1 MTHTHNQMR
10 FAAAAAML
18 LFAATG
24 CLRENFYDPSDVLSG
39 PKIIATIDEASEEAC
54 ETRVSISEET
64 LPTSGKIYY
73 YWTPEDEIGVFTNA
87 SENNVRFKNTASENS
102 KTVTFAP
109 TTSVT
114 GTPTYAYYPY
124 SAEAGTDIT
133 AVKGSI
139 PSEQTIN
146 AELDNVP
153 GIYRY
158 GYYKSTSGSAS
169 SFGFK
174 HVMSTV
180 RFHIDV
186 AGTPLEGRKLHNL
199 QISVKRG
206 NVGVPVCGD
215 FTFSAESG
223 AHKEIKSS
231 TSNTINVI
239 FDGKPVLD
247 SDITFYTTL
256 LPNVK
261 SGDVL
266 YFTLNA
272 SGYTATYRV
281 STSHTF
287 MKNYVYTISTTI
299 KPYGTLK
306 ITPNEIDKPDPSELP
321 TINSFS
327 FEVGKNSGKLLNNEL
342 KWNSSKHTPS
352 FSSVSTHTATIN
364 NDAEE
369 ITLTIPYLYD
379 FKLKPTFAT
388 GESNCSVFVN
398 GIEQKSGETEVDFSK
413 TVTYTVKNNTNGYS
427 RDYRVKITNTGLPV
441 VVINQSTSGKFDKVY
456 KDFWAQLTGG
466 TPYNQFVDF
475 MIRGKDTEWVEDDKI
490 TVYNPDGSV
499 NMETTL
505 GGVRLR
511 GNTTQEYPKKPFAI
525 KLSKKRSVLGMPEHK
540 RWVLLANWLDH
551 SMIRNSVAFDIAQVV
566 EYAWRSSGGAIG
578 DGIPWSVHGQNVE
591 LVFIENGTAHHVG
604 NYYLCEQIKID
615 DNRLN
620 IKDSYEDVLS
630 TNIADCGYLL
640 EMDSKEDN
648 DTKYTTSNGV
658 PVKFK
663 DDAIKGTTLYT
674 AVSRK
679 IQSIEDYL
687 DAKNYTEAYKML
699 DINSVIDQMLIWEL
713 AMNRE
718 YGDPGSI
725 YMFMDGDGKLCAGP
739 VWDFDRG
746 TFQNQEKATDLGN
759 STSYRVKPDN
769 QWMYNRSQ
777 ESETYSY
784 VWYRQLAKDPTFQQ
798 TVQQRWAVIKP
809 YLELIP
815 DQIRYYGETQAVSFS
830 YDSVMWPTNYND
842 VRKYKS
848 DFKDWSGDEEISD
861 WNELINN
868 FVTVYNERLAGM
880 DALITSGKFTK

>member
-1 MTHTHNQMR
+1 MKHTHNQMR

-24 CLRENFYDPSDVLSG
+24 CLKENFYDPAGTSYG
-39 PKIIATIDEASEEAC
+39 PTITASIDEVSEDGL

-64 LPTSGKIYY
+64 LPTTGKIYY
-73 YWTPEDEIGVFTNA
+73 YWTPEDQIGVFTDA
-87 SENNVRFKNTASENS
+87 SESNVCYKNTESS
-102 KTVTFAP
+102 KVKTATFAP
-109 TTSVT
+109 ASRVT
-114 GTPTYAYYPY
+114 GTPVYAYYPY

-133 AVKGSI
+133 ALKGTI
-139 PSEQTIN
+139 PSDQTIN

-158 GYYKSTSGSAS
+158 GYYKSTSGNSS

-223 AHKEIKSS
+223 EHKEIKSS
-231 TSNTINVI
+231 TSNTINVA
-239 FDGKPVLD
+239 FEGTPVLN
-247 SDITFYTTL
+247 SGITFYTTM
-256 LPNVK
+256 LPNVQK
-261 SGDVL
+261 GDVL

-281 STSHTF
+281 STSLNF
-287 MKNYVYTISTTI
+287 KKNYVYTISTTI
-299 KPYGTLK
+299 KSYNTLK
-306 ITPNEIDKPDPSELP
+306 VVENEIDKPVHSELP
-321 TINSFS
+321 TIKSFG
-327 FEVGKNSGKLLNNEL
+327 FEVSKNSKLINN
-342 KWNSSKHTPS
+342 KTVWSSSSHTAS
-352 FSSVSTHTATIN
+352 FSSVSSHSASVN
-364 NDAEE
+364 NDTDE

-379 FKLKPTFAT
+379 FKLKPTFSVNNGYKVT
-388 GESNCSVFVN
+388 VNGVEQTSGES
-398 GIEQKSGETEVDFSK
+398 EVDFTYPVK
-413 TVTYTVKNNTNGYS
+413 YTVTDNNGWS
-427 RDYRVKITNTGLPV
+427 RDYKVKITNTGLPV
-441 VVINQSTSGKFDKVY
+441 VVIKQSTSGNFDKVY
-456 KDFWAQLTGG
+456 KDFWAQLKGDA
-466 TPYNQFVDF
+466 PYNKFVDF
-475 MIRGKDTEWVEDDKI
+475 MIRGKETDWVEDDEI

-499 NMETTL
+499 DVETAFC
-505 GGVRLR
+505 GVRLR

-525 KLSKKRSVLGMPEHK
+525 KLKKKQSVLGMPEHK

-578 DGIPWSVHGQNVE
+578 DGIPWSVHGQHVE

-630 TNIADCGYLL
+630 TDIADCGYLL

-674 AVSRK
+674 AVSKK

-830 YDSVMWPTNYND
+830 YDSVMWPTNYSD

-880 DALITSGKFTK
+880 DALITSGSF

>member
-24 CLRENFYDPSDVLSG
+24 CLRENFYDPSDVSNG

-54 ETRVSISEET
+54 ETRVIVSEET

-73 YWTPEDEIGVFTNA
+73 YWTPEDEIGVFTDA

-102 KTVTFAP
+102 KTVTFAS
-109 TTSVT
+109 TASVT

-133 AVKGSI
+133 ALKGTI
-139 PSEQTIN
+139 PSDQTIN

-158 GYYKSTSGSAS
+158 GYYKSTSGNSS

-186 AGTPLEGRKLHNL
+186 TGTPLEGRKLHSL

-215 FTFSAESG
+215 FTFNAESG
-223 AHKEIKSS
+223 EHKEIKSS
-231 TSNTINVI
+231 TSHTINVS
-239 FDGKPVLD
+239 FEGTPVLG
-247 SDITFYTTL
+247 SAVTFYTTL
-256 LPNVK
+256 LPNIK
-261 SGDVL
+261 KGDVL
-266 YFTLNA
+266 YYTLNA

-281 STSHTF
+281 STSLTF
-287 MKNYVYTISTTI
+287 KKNYVYTISTAI
-299 KPYGTLK
+299 KSYNTLK
-306 ITPNEIDKPDPSELP
+306 VVTNEIDKPAPSELP

-327 FEVGKNSGKLLNNEL
+327 FNVSQNSGKILNNQL
-342 KWNSSKHTPS
+342 VWNSSKHTPS
-352 FSSVSTHTATIN
+352 FSSVSSHAATIN
-364 NDAEE
+364 DDTEE

-379 FKLKPTFAT
+379 FKLKPSFTVDSDCVVT
-388 GESNCSVFVN
+388 VD

-441 VVINQSTSGKFDKVY
+441 VVINQSGSGDFDKEYEGGVEI
-456 KDFWAQLTGG
+456 FGSNIGG
-466 TPYNQFVDF
+466 TLVNQFVDF
-475 MIRGKDTEWVEDDKI
+475 MIRGKETDWVEDDKI

-499 NMETTL
+499 DMETTS

-511 GNTTQEYPKKPFAI
+511 GNTTREYPKKPFAI

-551 SMIRNSVAFDIAQVV
+551 SMIRNTVAFNIAQLV
-566 EYAWRSSGGAIG
+566 EYAWRDSGGAIG
-578 DGIPWSVHGQNVE
+578 DGIPWNVHGQNVE
-591 LVFIENGTAHHVG
+591 LVFIENGEAHHVG

-615 DNRLN
+615 ENRLN

-630 TNIADCGYLL
+630 TNMADCGYLL
-640 EMDSKEDN
+640 EFDMKEDE
-648 DTKYTTSNGV
+648 DTKYTTSNGAW
-658 PVKFK
+658 VKFK
-663 DDAIKGTTLYT
+663 DDAIAGTSLFT
-674 AVSRK
+674 AVCDK
-679 IQSIEDYL
+679 IQDIEDYL
-687 DAKNYTEAYKML
+687 DAGNYTEAYKLL
-699 DINSVIDQMLIWEL
+699 DINSLVDQMLIWEL

-809 YLELIP
+809 YLDMVPELIN
-815 DQIRYYGETQAVSFS
+815 YYGETQAVSFS
-830 YDSVMWPTNYND
+830 YDSVMWPTNYSD

-880 DALITSGKFTK
+880 DALITSGSF

>member
-1 MTHTHNQMR
+1 MSTHTHIQMR
-10 FAAAAAML
+10 FAAMAML
-18 LFAATG
+18 LFAAAG
-24 CLRENFYDPSDVLSG
+24 CIKENLYDPSGMTNG
-39 PKIIATIDEASEEAC
+39 PTIEATIDEVTEESY

-64 LPTSGKIYY
+64 SATSGKIYY
-73 YWTPEDEIGVFTNA
+73 YWTPEDQIGVFTDA
-87 SENNVRFKNTASENS
+87 SEANVCYRNTESEGKA
-102 KTVTFAP
+102 KTATFAP
-109 TTSVT
+109 TSTVA
-114 GTPTYAYYPY
+114 GTPTFAYYPY
-124 SAEAGTDIT
+124 SADAGTNIS
-133 AVKGSI
+133 AIKGHI
-139 PSEQTIN
+139 PSDQIIN
-146 AELDNVP
+146 ADLVNIP

-158 GYYKSTSGSAS
+158 GYYKSTSGNSS

-186 AGTPLEGRKLHNL
+186 AGTPLEGCKLHNL

-206 NVGVPVCGD
+206 SKLVPICGD
-215 FTFSAESG
+215 FTFNAETG
-223 AHKEIKSS
+223 AHFVGSN
-231 TSNTINVI
+231 TSNTINVSFEGQPI
-239 FDGKPVLD
+239 LD
-247 SDITFYTTL
+247 SELTFYTTL
-256 LPNVK
+256 FPNIQK
-261 SGDVL
+261 NDVL
-266 YFTLNA
+266 YFTLNTA
-272 SGYTATYRV
+272 GYTATYRV
-281 STSHTF
+281 STSLTF
-287 MKNYVYTISTTI
+287 KKNYVYTISTTI
-299 KPYGTLK
+299 KPYSTLK

-327 FEVGKNSGKLLNNEL
+327 FDVGKNSGKLLNNEL

-364 NDAEE
+364 NDTEE

-379 FKLKPTFAT
+379 FKLKPTFRVDSDCVVT
-388 GESNCSVFVN
+388 VD

-566 EYAWRSSGGAIG
+566 EYAWRDSNGAIG
-578 DGIPWSVHGQNVE
+578 DGIPWNVHGQNVE
-591 LVFIENGTAHHVG
+591 LVFIENGEAHHVG

-615 DNRLN
+615 ENRLN

-640 EMDSKEDN
+640 EFDSKEDN

-674 AVSRK
+674 AVSKK

-830 YDSVMWPTNYND
+830 YDSVMWPTNYSD

-880 DALITSGKFTK
+880 DALITSGSF

>member
-24 CLRENFYDPSDVLSG
+24 CLKENFYDPSDVSNG

-87 SENNVRFKNTASENS
+87 SENNVRFKNTASEDS

-124 SAEAGTDIT
+124 SVEAGTDIT

-139 PSEQTIN
+139 PSEQIIN

-186 AGTPLEGRKLHNL
+186 AGTPLEGRKLHSL

-215 FTFSAESG
+215 FTFNAESG
-223 AHKEIKSS
+223 EHKEIKSS
-231 TSNTINVI
+231 TSHTINVS
-239 FDGKPVLD
+239 FEGTPVLG
-247 SDITFYTTL
+247 SAVTFYTTL
-256 LPNVK
+256 LPNIK
-261 SGDVL
+261 KGDVL
-266 YFTLNA
+266 YYTLNA

-281 STSHTF
+281 STSLTF
-287 MKNYVYTISTTI
+287 KKNYVYTISTAI
-299 KPYGTLK
+299 KSYNTLK
-306 ITPNEIDKPDPSELP
+306 VVTNEIDKPAPSELP

-327 FEVGKNSGKLLNNEL
+327 FNVSQNSGKILNNQL
-342 KWNSSKHTPS
+342 VWNSSKHTPS
-352 FSSVSTHTATIN
+352 FSSVSSHAATIN
-364 NDAEE
+364 DDTEE

-379 FKLKPTFAT
+379 FKLKPTFT
-388 GESNCSVFVN
+388 VDSDCVVTVD

-413 TVTYTVKNNTNGYS
+413 SVTYTVKNNTNGYS
-427 RDYRVKITNTGLPV
+427 RDYKVKITNTGLPV
-441 VVINQSTSGKFDKVY
+441 VVVKQSTSGNFDKVY
-456 KDFWAQLTGG
+456 KDTWSQLLGG
-466 TPYNQFVDF
+466 TPYNKFVDF
-475 MIRGKDTEWVEDDKI
+475 MIRGKDTNWVEDDEI

-499 NMETTL
+499 DVETTL
-505 GGVRLR
+505 CGVRLR
-511 GNTTQEYPKKPFAI
+511 GNTTQEYPKKPFAV
-525 KLSKKRSVLGMPEHK
+525 KLKQKKSVLGMPEHK

-551 SMIRNSVAFDIAQVV
+551 SMIRNSVAFDIAQVI
-566 EYAWRSSGGAIG
+566 EYAWRLSGGAIG

-674 AVSRK
+674 AVSKK

-699 DINSVIDQMLIWEL
+699 DINSVVDQMLIWEL

-809 YLELIP
+809 YLQLIP

-830 YDSVMWPTNYND
+830 YDSVMWPTNYSD

-880 DALITSGKFTK
+880 DALITSGSF

>member
-1 MTHTHNQMR
+1 MKHTHNQMR

-24 CLRENFYDPSDVLSG
+24 CLKENFYDPAGTSYG
-39 PKIIATIDEASEEAC
+39 PTITASIDEASEEGL

-64 LPTSGKIYY
+64 LPTTGKIYY
-73 YWTPEDEIGVFTNA
+73 YWTPEDQIGVFTDA
-87 SENNVRFKNTASENS
+87 SENNVCYKNTESS
-102 KTVTFAP
+102 KVKTATFAP
-109 TTSVT
+109 VSRVT

-124 SAEAGTDIT
+124 SSEAGTNIT
-133 AVKGSI
+133 AVKGQI

-146 AELDNVP
+146 AALDNVP

-158 GYYKSTSGSAS
+158 GYYKSTSGNSS

-223 AHKEIKSS
+223 EHKEIKSS
-231 TSNTINVI
+231 TSNTINVA
-239 FDGKPVLD
+239 FEGTPVLN
-247 SDITFYTTL
+247 SGITFYTTM
-256 LPNVK
+256 LPNVQK
-261 SGDVL
+261 GDVL

-281 STSHTF
+281 STSLNF
-287 MKNYVYTISTTI
+287 KKNYVYTISTTI
-299 KPYGTLK
+299 KSYNTLK
-306 ITPNEIDKPDPSELP
+306 VVENEIDKPDHAELP

-327 FEVGKNSGKLLNNEL
+327 FDVANNSDKLINNKTE
-342 KWNSSKHTPS
+342 WNSSKHTAS
-352 FSSVSTHTATIN
+352 FSKVSSHSALVN
-364 NDAEE
+364 NETDE

-379 FKLKPTFAT
+379 FKLKPTFT
-388 GESNCSVFVN
+388 IDSDCVVTVN
-398 GIEQKSGETEVDFSK
+398 GVEQKSGESEVNF
-413 TVTYTVKNNTNGYS
+413 TWPVTYTVTNKVNGYS

-441 VVINQSTSGKFDKVY
+441 VVVKQSTSGNFDKVY
-456 KDFWAQLTGG
+456 KDTWSQLLGG
-466 TPYNQFVDF
+466 TPYNKFVDF
-475 MIRGKDTEWVEDDKI
+475 MIRGKDTNWVEDDEI

-499 NMETTL
+499 DVGTTL
-505 GGVRLR
+505 CGVRLR
-511 GNTTQEYPKKPFAI
+511 GNTTQEYPKKPFAV
-525 KLSKKRSVLGMPEHK
+525 KLKQKKSVLGMPEHK

-566 EYAWRSSGGAIG
+566 EYAWRLSGGAIG

-674 AVSRK
+674 AVSKK

-830 YDSVMWPTNYND
+830 YDSVMWPTNYSD

-880 DALITSGKFTK
+880 DALITSGSF

>member
-24 CLRENFYDPSDVLSG
+24 CLKENFYDPSDVTNG
-39 PKIIATIDEASEEAC
+39 PRIVATIDEASEEAC

-64 LPTSGKIYY
+64 SPTSGKIYY

-109 TTSVT
+109 TSAVI

-133 AVKGSI
+133 ALKGTI
-139 PSEQTIN
+139 PSDLTIN

-158 GYYKSTSGSAS
+158 GYYKSTSGNS
-169 SFGFK
+169 STFGFK

-215 FTFSAESG
+215 FTFNAESG
-223 AHKEIKSS
+223 EHKEIKSS
-231 TSNTINVI
+231 TSHTINVS
-239 FDGKPVLD
+239 FEGTPVLG
-247 SDITFYTTL
+247 SAVTFYTTL
-256 LPNVK
+256 LPNIK
-261 SGDVL
+261 KGDVL
-266 YFTLNA
+266 YYTLNA

-281 STSHTF
+281 STSLTF
-287 MKNYVYTISTTI
+287 KKNYVYTISTAI
-299 KPYGTLK
+299 KSYNTLK
-306 ITPNEIDKPDPSELP
+306 VVTNEIDKPAPSELP

-327 FEVGKNSGKLLNNEL
+327 FNVSQNSGKILNNQL
-342 KWNSSKHTPS
+342 VWNSSKHTPS
-352 FSSVSTHTATIN
+352 FSSVSKHTATIN
-364 NDAEE
+364 DDTEE

-379 FKLKPTFAT
+379 FKLKPTFT
-388 GESNCSVFVN
+388 VDSDCVVTVD
-398 GIEQKSGETEVDFSK
+398 GIEQKSGETEVDFSR

-566 EYAWRSSGGAIG
+566 EYAWRDSNGAIG
-578 DGIPWSVHGQNVE
+578 DGIPWNVHGQNVE
-591 LVFIENGTAHHVG
+591 LVFIENGEAHHVG

-674 AVSRK
+674 AVSKK

-830 YDSVMWPTNYND
+830 YDSVMWPTNYSD

-880 DALITSGKFTK
+880 DALITSGSF